1 MRWAGAAGV
10 LAAIAAIPAWSFA
23 SAASKMGSTHPA
35 CTKGPTTTSAWRAEL
50 AERLGA
56 WALLAH
62 LIGLRSGDAIY
73 ALDRDDAVLDH
84 VHDAVGAD
92 P

>member
-35 CTKGPTTTSAWRAEL
+35 CTRGPTTTSAWRAEL
-50 AERLGA
+50 AKRLGEE
-56 WALLAH
+56 LP
-62 LIGLRSGDAIY
+62 RPVF
-73 ALDRDDAVLDH
+73 AVKP
-84 VHDAVGAD
+84 GAAEG
-92 P
+92 PS